1 MNPKERK
8 RGSSRDDQD
17 QAKVDGSTLVSDRPS
32 PLLTALILTLRR
44 MWHSMQRRWQF
55 SSSIILQGKQAP
67 FMIFVVYKIFPR
79 IHVWLLHRDATLS
92 GPIHKRIVNEFNA
105 VTHHQSSTSF
115 KLATGQEYNT
125 CHGNVHCGYHRENGK
140 ERYDAHPIKQ
150 KSQKF
155 SSNVNQSV
163 PFTLKTFLRS
173 ATDELVART
182 VAHERDVAT
191 HAGDTVFAVVLGI
204 FLHLSHAA
212 FA

>member
-1 MNPKERK
+1 MAIFELNHTPRQTSTIHDLRSLQTISPNPRLAAAPRRDSFRSDPQANCQRVQ
-8 RGSSRDDQD
+8 RGDTPPI
-17 QAKVDGSTLVSDRPS
+17 VN
-32 PLLTALILTLRR
+32 
-44 MWHSMQRRWQF
+44 
-55 SSSIILQGKQAP
+55 ILQTAG
-67 FMIFVVYKIFPR
+67 
-79 IHVWLLHRDATLS
+79 
-92 GPIHKRIVNEFNA
+92 
-105 VTHHQSSTSF
+105 
-115 KLATGQEYNT
+115 GQETNT

-140 ERYDAHPIKQ
+140 ERNDAHPIKQ

-182 VAHERDVAT
+182 VAHERDVTT
-191 HAGDTVFAVVLGI
+191 HAGDTVFAVVLSI